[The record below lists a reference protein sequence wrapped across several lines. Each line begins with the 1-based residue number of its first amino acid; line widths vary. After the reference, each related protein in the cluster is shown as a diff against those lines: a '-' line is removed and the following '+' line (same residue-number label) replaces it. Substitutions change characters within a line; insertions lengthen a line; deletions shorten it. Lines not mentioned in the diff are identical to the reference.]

1 MSSNRRFD
9 QNYQNISG
17 YVSKE
22 LAIRFRQHIAA
33 KGLKINEGL
42 EEALRAYLTA
52 DLSEEETSQDNK
64 SELDSNFF

>member
-9 QNYQNISG
+9 PNYQNISG

-22 LAIRFRQHIAA
+22 LAIKFRQHIAA

-42 EEALRAYLTA
+42 EEALRIYLESDTTPDTA
-52 DLSEEETSQDNK
+52 PEKPS
-64 SELDSNFF
+64 